1 MPYVETASGPR
12 QFYTVTGPG
21 SAPAI
26 VFSNSLGTTHRMW
39 DAIVDE
45 LSAEYRCVRYDTRG
59 HGGSSRGS
67 APFEIADLA
76 DDLAA
81 LLDHL
86 DLARVHVA
94 GLSLGGMIGQAFA
107 TQYPVR
113 LAGLTLMAT
122 TAYMP
127 TREAWEERAGLV
139 RREGT
144 QAIVAATMQRWFT
157 AGFRDAHPRATEMVA
172 KDFAT
177 IDRDGYAAC
186 CEAIGRMDLRALLHR
201 VSAPTT
207 VIAGRED
214 PATPVEM
221 AEALQAGIAGS
232 RLVVL
237 TPAAHLLS
245 IEQAER
251 VAAEL
256 RRDLS
261 ISFPPKSKT

>member
-1 MPYVETASGPR
+1 MPYLETGPGLR
-12 QFYTVTGPG
+12 LFYTVTGPG
-21 SAPAI
+21 SAPAL

-39 DAIVDE
+39 DAIASE

-59 HGGSSRGS
+59 HGGSNHGPS
-67 APFEIADLA
+67 PFEIADLA

-86 DLARVHVA
+86 DLTRAHVA

-107 TQYPVR
+107 AQHPTR

-127 TREAWEERAGLV
+127 TREVWEERAGLV
-139 RREGT
+139 RRDGT
-144 QAIVAATMQRWFT
+144 QAILAATMQRWFT
-157 AGFRDAHPRATEMVA
+157 PGFRDAHRGATDAVA
-172 KDFAT
+172 EEFAA

-186 CEAIGRMDLRALLHR
+186 CEAIGRMDLRPLLQR

-207 VIAGRED
+207 VIAGCED
-214 PATPVEM
+214 PATPIAM

-237 TPAAHLLS
+237 SPAAHLLA

-256 RRDLS
+256 RRDLARS
-261 ISFPPKSKT
+261 YPQKTQI

>member
-1 MPYVETASGPR
+1 MPYVETGSGVR
-12 QFYTVTGPG
+12 LFYTVAGPG

-59 HGGSSRGS
+59 HGGSSRSS

-86 DLARVHVA
+86 DLTRVHIA
-94 GLSLGGMIGQAFA
+94 GLSLGGMIGQSFA
-107 TQYPVR
+107 MRHSAR

-127 TREAWEERAGLV
+127 TRQVWEERAGLV

-144 QAIVAATMQRWFT
+144 QAILAATMQRWLT
-157 AGFRDAHPRATEMVA
+157 AGFRGAHPRATEAVA
-172 KDFAT
+172 KEFAT
-177 IDRDGYAAC
+177 IDRAGYAAC
-186 CEAIGRMDLRALLHR
+186 CEAIGRMDLRPLLHR

-207 VIAGRED
+207 VIAGLED
-214 PATPVEM
+214 PAPPVEM
-221 AEALQAGIAGS
+221 AQALQAGIAGS

-237 TPAAHLLS
+237 TPAAHLLA
-245 IEQAER
+245 IEQSER

-261 ISFPPKSKT
+261 ISFSQKSKT

>member
-1 MPYVETASGPR
+1 MPYVETGTGVR
-12 QFYTVTGPG
+12 LFYTVTGPG

-39 DAIVDE
+39 DAVVGE

-67 APFEIADLA
+67 EPFEIADLA

-86 DLARVHVA
+86 DLERVHLA
-94 GLSLGGMIGQAFA
+94 GLSLGGMTGQAFA
-107 TQYPVR
+107 MRHPAR

-122 TAYMP
+122 AACMP
-127 TREAWEERAGLV
+127 TREAWEERAALV

-144 QAIVAATMQRWFT
+144 QAILAGTMQRWFT
-157 AGFRDAHPRATEMVA
+157 TGFQDSHSDVAGKVAEEFR
-172 KDFAT
+172 T

-186 CEAIGRMDLRALLHR
+186 CEAIGRMDLRPLLHR
-201 VSAPTT
+201 IDTPTT

-221 AEALQAGIAGS
+221 AQALHTGIAGS

-237 TPAAHLLS
+237 SPAAHLLAV
-245 IEQAER
+245 EQPER
-251 VAAEL
+251 VVAEL
-256 RRDLS
+256 RRDLTA
-261 ISFPPKSKT
+261 SFHQEPQS

>member
-1 MPYVETASGPR
+1 MPYVETKSGVSL
-12 QFYTVTGPG
+12 FYTVTGPG

-39 DAIVDE
+39 DAIVGE
-45 LSAEYRCVRYDTRG
+45 LSAEYCCVRYDTRG
-59 HGGSSRGS
+59 HGGSNPGP

-86 DLARVHVA
+86 DLTRAHVA

-107 TQYPVR
+107 MRYPAR

-122 TAYMP
+122 TAHMP

-144 QAIVAATMQRWFT
+144 RAILAATMQRWFT
-157 AGFRDAHPRATEMVA
+157 TGFRDDHPRAAEAVA
-172 KDFAT
+172 EEFAA

-186 CEAIGRMDLRALLHR
+186 CEAIGRMDLRPLLHR
-201 VSAPTT
+201 VRAPTT

-221 AEALQAGIAGS
+221 AEALRAGIAGS

-237 TPAAHLLS
+237 TPAAHLLA
-245 IEQAER
+245 IEQAEQ
-251 VAAEL
+251 VTAEL

-261 ISFPPKSKT
+261 VSFPQSSQS

>member
-1 MPYVETASGPR
+1 MPYLETGPGLR
-12 QFYTVTGPG
+12 LFYTVTGPG
-21 SAPAI
+21 SAPAL

-39 DAIVDE
+39 DAIASE

-59 HGGSSRGS
+59 HGGSNHGS
-67 APFEIADLA
+67 GPFEIADLA

-86 DLARVHVA
+86 DLPCAHVA

-107 TQYPVR
+107 ARHPAR

-139 RREGT
+139 RRDGT
-144 QAIVAATMQRWFT
+144 QAILAATMQRWFT
-157 AGFRDAHPRATEMVA
+157 PGFRAAHHGAADAVA
-172 KDFAT
+172 EEFAA

-186 CEAIGRMDLRALLHR
+186 CEAIGRMDLRPLLHR
-201 VSAPTT
+201 VNAPTT

-214 PATPVEM
+214 PATPVAM
-221 AEALQAGIAGS
+221 AEALHTGIAGS
-232 RLVVL
+232 RLVL
-237 TPAAHLLS
+237 LSPAAHLLA

-261 ISFPPKSKT
+261 RSYPQKSQI